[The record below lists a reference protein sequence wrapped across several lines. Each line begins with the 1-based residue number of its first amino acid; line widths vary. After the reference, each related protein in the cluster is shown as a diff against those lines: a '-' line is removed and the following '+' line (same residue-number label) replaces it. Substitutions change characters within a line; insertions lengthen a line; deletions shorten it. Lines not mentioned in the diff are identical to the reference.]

1 MIRASSNNKNE
12 LLVTIRKSCAMVKVN
27 GYGSFK
33 EGPSIKRFG
42 AAAEDMGCNLVIF
55 DMESCL
61 GMDSTFMGVMAG
73 LALRMQ
79 EDVNGRV
86 VAMNLSAKTLS
97 LLETL
102 GLNRI
107 IICYQA
113 GNIPDEFKAILA
125 DIMDLEELALD
136 GEDKMTS
143 LATMLS
149 AHRDLVEASPENI
162 SRFKDVISYLDQDLK
177 ALEAAR

>member
-1 MIRASSNNKNE
+1 
-12 LLVTIRKSCAMVKVN
+12 MVKVN

-42 AAAEDMGCNLVIF
+42 AAAEDAGCNLVVF

-86 VAMNLSAKTLS
+86 VAMNLSAKTFS

-107 IICYQA
+107 IVCYQE
-113 GNIPDEFKAILA
+113 GDIPDEFKAVLA
-125 DIMDLEELALD
+125 DVMDLEELALEGD
-136 GEDKMTS
+136 DKMTS
-143 LATMLS
+143 LTTMLS
-149 AHRDLVEASPENI
+149 AHRNLVEADPENI

-177 ALEAAR
+177 ALEAAV